1 MRTLSISML
10 ILALSCGENTC
21 LCAADSPKAKVD
33 ASIGNGASFSPFTG
47 EIKGNRVRLR
57 LAPHTDSS
65 IIKELSK
72 GDCLAVLGESKDY
85 YVVAA
90 PEGVRGYVFR
100 TFVLDNVIEG
110 EKVNVRLEP
119 STSAPIL
126 ARLSKGTVVK
136 TLGAAQGKWVEIALP
151 KQCVFY
157 VAKNFVKNVGALELY
172 NQKEGQKKIALDLLN
187 SAMSF
192 ADAELQK
199 KVEDIDLDAI
209 YKKMNLAQAEEFK
222 DVPGLQ
228 PLVQKALERVQE
240 AFLAKSLEKGSHK
253 TVESYKPVETQA
265 QLQPQRQVIEE
276 KNVSV
281 VPEAPVLSQVEE
293 PKSVLTSS
301 SEVEPL
307 QDVGPIKGSLLSHYI
322 RKKGFVKT
330 SPVVEG
336 RESFERSLFEVW
348 VNLQPEEIR
357 NGLTMESFYRD
368 EQKKKRVLTGEL
380 EVYPHIVKNN
390 PGDYLLKNGEDV
402 VAFVYATS
410 IDLSKWLGKRV
421 VLECVSRPNNH
432 FAFPAYIVLSIKE
445 GA

>member
-10 ILALSCGENTC
+10 IFALSCGVNAC
-21 LCAADSPKAKVD
+21 LYAADLPNVKIHAPIVDKAT
-33 ASIGNGASFSPFTG
+33 FSPFTG

-85 YVVAA
+85 YIVAA

-126 ARLSKGTVVK
+126 ARLSKGTTVQ
-136 TLGAAQGKWVEIALP
+136 TLGTAQGKWVEIALP

-157 VAKNFVKNVGALELY
+157 VAKNFVKNVGTLDLY
-172 NQKEGQKKIALDLLN
+172 NQKEGKKKLALDLLN
-187 SAMSF
+187 SAMDF
-192 ADAELQK
+192 ADAELKK
-199 KVEDIDLDAI
+199 KVEDVDLDAI
-209 YKKMNLAQAEEFK
+209 YKRMNLAQSGELK

-228 PLVQKALERVQE
+228 PLVHKALEKVQE
-240 AFLAKSLEKGSHK
+240 AFLAKSIEETSAKTMSSPISQQQHK
-253 TVESYKPVETQA
+253 TVEEA
-265 QLQPQRQVIEE
+265 
-276 KNVSV
+276 V
-281 VPEAPVLSQVEE
+281 VPSSPEISAISKIEAHKEVSG
-293 PKSVLTSS
+293 SS
-301 SEVEPL
+301 TLPEPL
-307 QDVGPIKGSLLSHYI
+307 QVQESVPIKGSLLSHYI
-322 RKKGFVKT
+322 RKKGFAKV

-348 VNLQPEEIR
+348 ASLQPEENR
-357 NGLTMESFYRD
+357 HKLTMESFYKD
-368 EQKKKRVLTGEL
+368 EEKKKQELVGEL
-380 EVYPHIVKNN
+380 EVYPHVVKNN
-390 PGDYLLKNGEDV
+390 PGDYLLRNGEDV

-410 IDLSKWLGKRV
+410 IDLNQWLGKRV
-421 VLECVSRPNNH
+421 VLNCVSRPNNH
-432 FAFPAYIVLSIKE
+432 FAFPAYIVLGIKE
-445 GA
+445 AS

>member
-10 ILALSCGENTC
+10 IFALSFGADAC
-21 LCAADSPKAKVD
+21 LCAADLSKAKVE
-33 ASIGNGASFSPFTG
+33 ASVGDRAAFSPFTG

-57 LAPHTDSS
+57 LAPHTDSF

-136 TLGAAQGKWVEIALP
+136 TLGAAQGKWIEIALP

-157 VAKNFVKNVGALELY
+157 VAKNFVKNVGALDLY
-172 NQKEGQKKIALDLLN
+172 NQKEGQKKLALDLLS
-187 SAMSF
+187 SAMDF

-199 KVEDIDLDAI
+199 KIEDIDLDAI
-209 YKKMNLAQAEEFK
+209 YKKMNLAQSEEFK

-228 PLVQKALERVQE
+228 SLVQKALERVQE
-240 AFLAKSLEKGSHK
+240 AFLAKSLEKS
-253 TVESYKPVETQA
+253 
-265 QLQPQRQVIEE
+265 
-276 KNVSV
+276 SV
-281 VPEAPVLSQVEE
+281 KVPEIRHKVLEEIAVVSPAVEE
-293 PKSVLTSS
+293 TPVVTKTEEQKVTTVPVPAPAVVTEPAQDLSSV
-301 SEVEPL
+301 
-307 QDVGPIKGSLLSHYI
+307 KGSLLSHYI
-322 RKKGFVKT
+322 RKKGFVKA
-330 SPVVEG
+330 SPVIEG
-336 RESFERSLFEVW
+336 RESFERSLFAVW
-348 VNLQPEEIR
+348 LSLQPEEIR
-357 NGLTMESFYRD
+357 HQLTMESFYRD

-410 IDLSKWLGKRV
+410 IDLSKWLGKSV

-432 FAFPAYIVLSIKE
+432 FAFPAYIVLSVKE